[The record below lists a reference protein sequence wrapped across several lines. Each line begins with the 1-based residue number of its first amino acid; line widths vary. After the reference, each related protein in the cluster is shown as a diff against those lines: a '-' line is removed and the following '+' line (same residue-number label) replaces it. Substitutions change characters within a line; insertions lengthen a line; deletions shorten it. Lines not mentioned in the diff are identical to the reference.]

1 MRSFTCE
8 TCQQL
13 IFFQN
18 DRCLHCHASLA
29 LRPSTRQ
36 IEVVGDGDVRCNLHA
51 TIGCNWLV
59 EDGEELCRA
68 CRQTRMTPPLE
79 EPSTVSAHRQAELA
93 KRRVLFQLL
102 DLGLPI
108 DVAVFDM
115 KSSKVD
121 DAVMIGHEAGIVTID
136 VDETDDARREKARD
150 QLSEPYRTVV
160 GHIRHELGHALFTT
174 LVPEARL
181 QDVRAV
187 FGNEE
192 DDYQPALD
200 RHYAEGPPAGW
211 RENHVSA
218 YATMHPAEDWAE
230 TFAHVLHITDTLET
244 ADAYG
249 LRLDPR
255 ALDVWTSAILEAGR
269 TPVRPESDAGSLR
282 ARVDV
287 WLPLTYAL
295 NAVNRS
301 MGDTDLYPFVLTDAV
316 IDKLDLVDRLVRRV
330 A

>member
-1 MRSFTCE
+1 MRSFTCD
-8 TCQQL
+8 TCEQL
-13 IFFQN
+13 VFFQN
-18 DRCLHCHASLA
+18 DRCLHCDSALA

-36 IEVVGDGDVRCNLHA
+36 LEVVGDDDVRCGLHA

-59 EDGEELCRA
+59 EDGDELCRA
-68 CRQTRMTPPLE
+68 CRQTRTTPPLDD
-79 EPSTVSAHRQAELA
+79 PGTLAAHRDAELA

-121 DAVMIGHEAGIVTID
+121 DTVMIGHEAGVVTID

-150 QLSEPYRTVV
+150 QLNEPYRTVV

-174 LVPEARL
+174 VVPDDRL
-181 QDVRAV
+181 DEVRAV
-187 FGNEE
+187 FGDER
-192 DDYQPALD
+192 DDYQAALD
-200 RHYAEGPPAGW
+200 RHYAEGPPEGW
-211 RENHVSA
+211 RDDYVSA

-230 TFAHVLHITDTLET
+230 TFAHLLHITGTLET

-249 LRLDPR
+249 LRLDPK
-255 ALDVWTSAILEAGR
+255 ALDVWTTANLEAGR
-269 TPVRPESDAGSLR
+269 THVRPEAAAGSLR
-282 ARVDV
+282 DRLDV

-295 NAVNRS
+295 NAVNRA

-316 IDKLDLVDRLVRRV
+316 IAKLELVDDLVQHHS
-330 A
+330 